1 MATRYPLVCCS
12 LLALLTASC
21 THNMM
26 EREMTL
32 EDDFG
37 NSVKTNIA
45 VQTIDPEAG
54 KKPVPVATRDGQR
67 TEQALKD
74 YRTDKGKA
82 PTSSVLKDISQ
93 D

>member
-1 MATRYPLVCCS
+1 MAIRHPLICCS
-12 LLALLTASC
+12 LLALFSVSC

-37 NSVKTNIA
+37 NAVKTNMA
-45 VQTIDPEAG
+45 VQTINPEAG
-54 KKPVPVATRDGQR
+54 KEPVPVATRDGQR
-67 TEQALKD
+67 TEQALKA

-82 PTSSVLKDISQ
+82 PSGSVLKDISQ